1 MNDPDAVKRTARLRR
16 ATVLAVGAVST
27 AAVLG
32 AAWWHWR
39 APSAADGADPAVIA
53 QGREVYARYC
63 ASCHGERLEGQP
75 DWQTRRADGRMPAP
89 PHDAT
94 GHTWHHPSGVLFTIV
109 KNGVQAYAPPGYQS
123 DMPAFHGVL
132 TDAQI
137 RAVLAYIA
145 SNWPEA
151 IRARQ
156 AEIER
161 ASRQRQ

>member
-1 MNDPDAVKRTARLRR
+1 MNNPNAGKRTARSRR
-16 ATVLAVGAVST
+16 AGVLAVV
-27 AAVLG
+27 AASVAAAFG

-39 APSAADGADPAVIA
+39 APPATEGDDPAVIA

-75 DWQTRRADGRMPAP
+75 DWRTRRADGRMPAP

-109 KNGVQAYAPPGYQS
+109 KDGVQAYAPPGYQS
-123 DMPAFHGVL
+123 DMPAFRGVL
-132 TDAQI
+132 ADAQI